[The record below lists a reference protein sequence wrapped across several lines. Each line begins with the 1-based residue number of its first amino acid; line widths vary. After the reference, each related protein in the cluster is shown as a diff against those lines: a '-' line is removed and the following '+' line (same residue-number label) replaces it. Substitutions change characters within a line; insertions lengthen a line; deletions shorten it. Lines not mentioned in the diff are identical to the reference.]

1 MPVRIGTGLSMAP
14 DPRQAAIEA
23 ARFAGEALAGERCD
37 LAIVF
42 ASGAYLAAPET
53 TLEAVQ
59 EALAPE
65 GLIGCGAGGVI
76 GHGREIEDGTAVSV
90 WAASLG
96 EGSATAF
103 HASVQELEAGTGAL
117 TGMP

>member
-14 DPRQAAIEA
+14 DPREAAIEA
-23 ARFAGEALAGERCD
+23 AQLAGAALDGERCD

-96 EGSATAF
+96 EGPILRSP
-103 HASVQELEAGTGAL
+103 EL
-117 TGMP
+117 